1 MDLKT
6 ELTARWMQFKHFN
19 ALYQDKIREG
29 VAVCL
34 VVYLA
39 YVCAQ
44 LMLGVFA
51 NSSHS
56 QTVAMTNINTLKSN
70 TENMKVYHN
79 LFGQFQR
86 AQPREKNYK
95 KVKLTPLNL
104 TLVGTVFKAKN
115 ALAIIKNGRDKA
127 KVYQQ
132 GDKII
137 SGVLLKNIAKN
148 YVVIERKERL
158 EKILIKFNY
167 IRPNGQSKR
176 EVINL
181 GKFKRKTTSVSRLS
195 GSQKRRL
202 GNYLK
207 EVSSN
212 PKGLF
217 SLISI
222 APNFSNGKLTGFKL
236 NSSKEKQ
243 LFNNLGFKENDTV
256 TRINDIILDNL
267 SSSFKVIKLLK
278 QTKFF
283 DIYLDRH
290 GEQHII
296 TLDLK

>member
-6 ELTARWMQFKHFN
+6 ELTASWAQFKRFN
-19 ALYQDKIREG
+19 TLYQDKVREG
-29 VAVCL
+29 VSVCL

-44 LMLGVFA
+44 LALGVFTN
-51 NSSHS
+51 NSQS
-56 QTVAMTNINTLKSN
+56 QTVAMANANTLKSN
-70 TENMKVYHN
+70 TENVRAYHN

-86 AQPREKNYK
+86 AQPRKKNYQ

-115 ALAIIKNGRDKA
+115 ALAIIKNGKAKA
-127 KVYQQ
+127 KVYRQ

-137 SGVLLKNIAKN
+137 SGVLLKDVAKN
-148 YVVIERKERL
+148 YVVIERGGKL

-167 IRPNGQSKR
+167 IRPNGQP
-176 EVINL
+176 
-181 GKFKRKTTSVSRLS
+181 KRKTIDLGKSKRKAPSTGNLS
-195 GSQKRRL
+195 GTQKRKL
-202 GNYLK
+202 SNYLK
-207 EVSSN
+207 EVSSK
-212 PKGLF
+212 PEGLLT
-217 SLISI
+217 LISI

-243 LFNNLGFKENDTV
+243 LFNDLGFKENDTV
-256 TRINDIILDNL
+256 TRINNTILDDF
-267 SSSFKVIKLLK
+267 SASFKVVKLLK
-278 QTKFF
+278 KTNFF

-296 TLDLK
+296 TLDLN